1 MTNIITTLIVCA
13 VISPI
18 VSYVGDVYVVFQF
31 NGVIFSANTR
41 TLCVLSKDERFKL
54 SSTIQTKEP
63 FPPNTNMSKI
73 FHITTSKCLL
83 GVRVTD
89 AERWV
94 LEVMW
99 SRNNA
104 GKQISLYTWF
114 VEGFQAPCTR
124 DELTNKLLE
133 ASNEYLSDITGFYQ
147 RYLKDREERYH
158 RRELE
163 IRSFEPYEDVVVETP
178 VYDDGTFCMELPDPE
193 PNFDV
198 VAENDGSCPIPD
210 DEPDFA
216 RIPEN
221 DGSFEQVNTGE
232 RITLQTGQVLVQVK
246 YRGRTKYVL
255 LDENYVDENTTLPT
269 IIGDLERNL
278 LHLGVNAT
286 SDRLQR
292 MMLFRL
298 DFLQGKTSSEIA
310 ESYSIPYH
318 IVYNDLQVI
327 RKIKWPDGLVI

>member
-13 VISPI
+13 IISPI
-18 VSYVGDVYVVFQF
+18 VSYVSDVYVVFQF

-54 SSTIQTKEP
+54 SGTIQTKEP

-99 SRNNA
+99 SRNNTV
-104 GKQISLYTWF
+104 KQISLYTWF
-114 VEGFQAPCTR
+114 VEGAQAPCTR
-124 DELTNKLLE
+124 DEFAKKLLE

-178 VYDDGTFCMELPDPE
+178 VYDDGTFCMELPDLE
-193 PNFDV
+193 PSFNDV
-198 VAENDGSCPIPD
+198 
-210 DEPDFA
+210 
-216 RIPEN
+216 PEN
-221 DGSFEQVNTGE
+221 DGGFENVETGD
-232 RITLQTGQVLVQVK
+232 RTVLPTGQVLVQVK

-255 LDENYVDENTTLPT
+255 LDENYVGEDTTLPT

-278 LHLGVNAT
+278 LHLGVNVT

-292 MMLFRL
+292 MMLFRV
-298 DFLQGKTSSEIA
+298 DFLQGKTASEIA
-310 ESYSIPYH
+310 ESYFIPYH
-318 IVYNDLQVI
+318 IVYSDLQVI
-327 RKIKWPDGLVI
+327 RKIKWPDGLAV